1 MKHIITAI
9 VFALFVAACSPYAP
23 LMKRLD
29 ADYRAGRIPT
39 RNYYTIRSQMMQ
51 GDALWRANFAASMNA
66 AAANLNQT
74 AANIN
79 QQNAINAYNAR
90 TRVYAQPVYPQF
102 YAPGSQYYQVTP
114 MGGNTYQVRGGGGI
128 PIYP

>member
-1 MKHIITAI
+1 MKRTNVTLTII
-9 VFALFVAACSPYAP
+9 FALGVAACSPYVSQ
-23 LMKRLD
+23 MKRLD
-29 ADYRAGRIPT
+29 TDYRAGRIPT
-39 RNYYTIRSQMMQ
+39 KDYYAIRSQMMQ

-90 TRVYAQPVYPQF
+90 TRVYAQPTF
-102 YAPGSQYYQVTP
+102 YSPGSRYYQVTP